1 AVTAPGVS
9 LHVDATASTGELGL
23 AAYVHVWLIQRWAK
37 DWRTVVSSVGR
48 IVARLAIVDSKPA
61 LTKIFMH
68 FSTTS
73 TALFGRIR
81 LLDCA
86 GPGDGRRRRSRSD
99 TPHGRSQNSYGFL
112 TRKLLES
119 VILIIAASAGDDPRA
134 LEAPLGRLRTTCQL
148 HCAAFGHRAPFPYR

>member
-1 AVTAPGVS
+1 
-9 LHVDATASTGELGL
+9 
-23 AAYVHVWLIQRWAK
+23 VHVWLIQRWAK

-86 GPGDGRRRRSRSD
+86 GPGDGRRVGVD
-99 TPHGRSQNSYGFL
+99 LTPPMAA
-112 TRKLLES
+112 RK
-119 VILIIAASAGDDPRA
+119 ILMV
-134 LEAPLGRLRTTCQL
+134 
-148 HCAAFGHRAPFPYR
+148 F